1 MSIRVL
7 IADDNIIFRK
17 LIAQYLQKL
26 PGVAVVGD
34 AVDGEDAVRKAKEL
48 LPDVVLLDI
57 SMPKQPNSTASSAIK
72 MASPG
77 TKVYLCSAHSDE
89 TLHEITAISH
99 ANGFARKSSL
109 KADLLEIVQSEL
121 QKKN

>member
-1 MSIRVL
+1 MPIKVL

-17 LIAQYLQKL
+17 LIAQYLQKQ
-26 PGVAVVGD
+26 PGVVVVGD
-34 AVDGEDAVRKAKEL
+34 AVDGEEAVRKAKEL
-48 LPDVVLLDI
+48 LPDIVLLDI
-57 SMPKQPNSTASSAIK
+57 SMPKQPSATATSDIK
-72 MASPG
+72 KASPG
-77 TKVYLCSAHSDE
+77 TNVYLCSAHSDE
-89 TLHEITAISH
+89 TLHEIAAISH